1 MCFLNNLG
9 RKTTIDWIQKPK
21 ASIAFLGLLLSQ
33 IREKSLLFSNDS
45 ADHQTNVHRNRK
57 YALGNECNQPRLIFS
72 EVTQNIKRGGHFMFR
87 KTTLPRGIM
96 EESREVIA
104 YNMIEF
110 REKNNLSREEMAE
123 LCDLSSR
130 HIENIEFGKIA
141 VTVDTLD
148 KISYGTLLS
157 AAYWLTN
164 HQ

>member
-1 MCFLNNLG
+1 
-9 RKTTIDWIQKPK
+9 
-21 ASIAFLGLLLSQ
+21 
-33 IREKSLLFSNDS
+33 
-45 ADHQTNVHRNRK
+45 
-57 YALGNECNQPRLIFS
+57 
-72 EVTQNIKRGGHFMFR
+72 MFR
-87 KTTLPRGIM
+87 KTTFPRDIM

>member
-1 MCFLNNLG
+1 
-9 RKTTIDWIQKPK
+9 
-21 ASIAFLGLLLSQ
+21 
-33 IREKSLLFSNDS
+33 
-45 ADHQTNVHRNRK
+45 
-57 YALGNECNQPRLIFS
+57 
-72 EVTQNIKRGGHFMFR
+72 MFR
-87 KTTLPRGIM
+87 KTTLPRDIM
-96 EESREVIA
+96 KESREVIA
-104 YNMIEF
+104 YNMIGF

>member
-1 MCFLNNLG
+1 
-9 RKTTIDWIQKPK
+9 
-21 ASIAFLGLLLSQ
+21 
-33 IREKSLLFSNDS
+33 
-45 ADHQTNVHRNRK
+45 
-57 YALGNECNQPRLIFS
+57 
-72 EVTQNIKRGGHFMFR
+72 MFR

-96 EESREVIA
+96 GESREVIA

>member
-1 MCFLNNLG
+1 
-9 RKTTIDWIQKPK
+9 
-21 ASIAFLGLLLSQ
+21 
-33 IREKSLLFSNDS
+33 
-45 ADHQTNVHRNRK
+45 
-57 YALGNECNQPRLIFS
+57 
-72 EVTQNIKRGGHFMFR
+72 MFR
-87 KTTLPRGIM
+87 KTTLPRDIM